1 MEENRIRQIK
11 AVVTWTVLWMA
22 VLVLLS
28 MVCVASSGL
37 LPAETVGQ
45 WVWFDKAS
53 FLLAGCILS
62 ALIFKSKGD
71 FISLDSVISWVLVV
85 LGGSEA
91 ILGLRQLYGF
101 ATSGHSMYALTG
113 SFFNPGPYSGYL
125 AMILPVCLYQW
136 LVCGRR
142 GGRVVAGGVMLLI
155 FCVLPAGMSR
165 SAWLAAGVSC
175 LCVYAWHMDW
185 TDKFRLLW
193 QQQRQRV
200 VMVVVGGFCVLL
212 LAGYLLFVLK
222 PDSARG
228 RLFMWKITC
237 RAIAEKPLTRYGIH
251 NFAAAY
257 GNAQETYFAA
267 GDYEPW
273 EERVAGSPEYAFN
286 EYLQAAVE
294 LGIPLAVCLLV
305 VVVLCLYRGVRK
317 GRYGIC
323 GAILSLM
330 IFSFSS
336 YPLQLPVFIVTFGG
350 LLVACLSGADR
361 WQWLG
366 LAVSVGIIGGFRL
379 KNDLQVEQAC
389 REWMN
394 ARVLYNAGAYQSAE
408 KEYGRLYPLLRDR
421 ASFLFEYGHGLHK
434 QQQFSKSNRIL
445 KEALQR
451 SCDPMI
457 LNVIGKNYQQMGDCL
472 SAEDWF
478 IRSTHRLPGRIY
490 PYYLLAKLYAEPSF
504 RQPDKF
510 EKMKWMVLTKEPKVH
525 STAIRQMR
533 EEIKK
538 IQLIFVHI
546 KKDE

>member
-22 VLVLLS
+22 VLALLS
-28 MVCVASSGL
+28 MVCIASSGL

-142 GGRVVAGGVMLLI
+142 GGRVVSGGVMLLI
-155 FCVLPAGMSR
+155 LCVLPAGMSR

-237 RAIAEKPLTRYGIH
+237 RAIAEKPLTGYGIH
-251 NFAAAY
+251 NFAVAY

-366 LAVSVGIIGGFRL
+366 VAVSVGIIGGFRL

-510 EKMKWMVLTKEPKVH
+510 EKMKRMVLTKEPKVH

>member
-175 LCVYAWHMDW
+175 LCVYM
-185 TDKFRLLW
+185 
-193 QQQRQRV
+193 
-200 VMVVVGGFCVLL
+200 
-212 LAGYLLFVLK
+212 
-222 PDSARG
+222 
-228 RLFMWKITC
+228 
-237 RAIAEKPLTRYGIH
+237 
-251 NFAAAY
+251 
-257 GNAQETYFAA
+257 
-267 GDYEPW
+267 
-273 EERVAGSPEYAFN
+273 
-286 EYLQAAVE
+286 
-294 LGIPLAVCLLV
+294 LGIW
-305 VVVLCLYRGVRK
+305 
-317 GRYGIC
+317 I
-323 GAILSLM
+323 
-330 IFSFSS
+330 
-336 YPLQLPVFIVTFGG
+336 
-350 LLVACLSGADR
+350 
-361 WQWLG
+361 
-366 LAVSVGIIGGFRL
+366 
-379 KNDLQVEQAC
+379 
-389 REWMN
+389 
-394 ARVLYNAGAYQSAE
+394 
-408 KEYGRLYPLLRDR
+408 
-421 ASFLFEYGHGLHK
+421 
-434 QQQFSKSNRIL
+434 
-445 KEALQR
+445 
-451 SCDPMI
+451 
-457 LNVIGKNYQQMGDCL
+457 
-472 SAEDWF
+472 
-478 IRSTHRLPGRIY
+478 GRISSD
-490 PYYLLAKLYAEPSF
+490 YYGSSKGSV
-504 RQPDKF
+504 
-510 EKMKWMVLTKEPKVH
+510 W
-525 STAIRQMR
+525 
-533 EEIKK
+533 
-538 IQLIFVHI
+538 
-546 KKDE
+546 